1 MNLKKDRNKIL
12 VSIPKILQKIKNI
25 NEDKNNNQT
34 NLFGNTDVQELLLNF
49 KRLLHGRKRAFNT

>member
-34 NLFGNTDVQELLLNF
+34 NLFGNTDVQGTVEF
-49 KRLLHGRKRAFNT
+49 QKASPWTQKSF